1 MIELILTNTLDSFP
15 ILEKL
20 KNSLKETK
28 RHLLFVPDR
37 FSLSYQ
43 KAVLEHLGI
52 KGSFDI
58 EVTSFVRLADKMLEN
73 DKKVLDKQ
81 SEVMLLRKV
90 IEENKKQLLC
100 FGRAT
105 ASVSF
110 AEDMYA
116 AISQIR
122 NSNIPVNRMAE
133 SVDGLPTRVANKT
146 KDIVRIYRSY
156 VEYLQ
161 NGYTDG
167 TSKLQALTDRISAGE
182 LNDCNIYISDFM
194 SFSGVEYE
202 CLKAIMLNCM
212 NTRIC
217 LVDSEGENKH
227 VFPSNVKKRLL
238 SIIDEI
244 GLSAKITYCREQLEG
259 DAKVINEQLYGY
271 AHDNK
276 SQSTGYTEI
285 YTCKDIADEVKN
297 IARIIN
303 NRVKAEGARY
313 KDMAIVCCD
322 FPAYVPYIKSIFS
335 AFGIPFYADVK
346 QPLSQQ
352 AVTKLLDASVRC
364 AVNGMECADVTELSK
379 QLLLLL
385 DYDDVCVFENYCLK
399 YGIEYTRF
407 LSPFTIGEEND
418 RKVAEGI
425 RAKLAKLV
433 APFVDLEGKVSDYT
447 AKIREFFKTVDADNL
462 VNALAQKQ
470 SEEGY
475 DELSSLTLQ
484 SLQKISILL
493 DRCDAMLG
501 GEEMSFDE
509 FYKIFSTAIDS
520 VEMSNIPLYL
530 DCVFIGESS
539 QSRYENIDYM
549 FVLGANAGKF
559 PLEHVDNGIVAER
572 EYVAWSRMGIDVQ
585 PDCRRRNA
593 QERLNVLMLLTRAKK
608 KLYISYPSASVSGA
622 ELLPSDTVKY
632 IEELLSIKAI
642 PAIQPQSEWTLED
655 YARYVSARGNVLE
668 ELLDMNKAFVDGRV
682 MPDDVFAQTADVL
695 YSLAVKEYGKES
707 VDKLLSQEEDE
718 KQIDGRGI
726 MFNGNHISSSQIEKY
741 FKCPYL
747 HFTEQVL
754 KLKRRE
760 INGLE
765 VKDTGTL
772 LHAVLEK
779 YFALSDCADKSED
792 EIKSIVP
799 ILFAEAVRENP
810 DYAFLLDDEKQ
821 TLTVKQLISQAVYVI
836 VNLVKNMQ
844 VTKFRPLMLE
854 AKFGDKDN
862 ENSLKGMEVN
872 NGYRKLYFKGTIDRV
887 DVYKDRAIVID
898 YKSKG
903 SIEFDFSNV
912 LYGDRIQLF
921 IYLNALR
928 ANSNLTPQGVFY
940 LLMNN
945 KFIKGDKTPSKRFMY
960 RGFVGC
966 DESGLADLDEGFAEG
981 ADFVSTVYPIK
992 RKSTKS
998 GITISAQAGGAI
1010 LTTDEFYGMCDYVTA
1025 LTEKAA
1031 KEIEEGYIAKSP
1043 LNIKGD
1049 EEVSACSYCDYRNVC
1064 DRAGRLVRDVK
1075 QVKKEQFKEVTEGRN
1090 GANQLD

>member
-20 KNSLKETK
+20 KNSLKETR

-227 VFPSNVKKRLL
+227 VFPSDVKKRLL

-244 GLSAKITYCREQLEG
+244 GLSAKISYCREQLED

-271 AHDNK
+271 SPK
-276 SQSTGYTEI
+276 EETVSSGYTVV
-285 YTCKDIADEVKN
+285 YSCKDIAEEVKN
-297 IARIIN
+297 VARLIN
-303 NRVKAEGARY
+303 MHVRRDGARY

-322 FPAYVPYIKSIFS
+322 FPAYVPYIKSVFG

-352 AVTKLLDASVRC
+352 AVTKLLAGAIRC
-364 AVNGMECADVTELSK
+364 ALSGFESADVIELSK
-379 QLLLLL
+379 QILLLL

-418 RKVAEGI
+418 RKIAEGI

-433 APFVDLEGKVSDYT
+433 APFVDLKGKVSDYT
-447 AKIREFFKTVDADNL
+447 AKIREIFKTVDADNL
-462 VNALAQKQ
+462 VNALSQKQ

-475 DELSSLTLQ
+475 DELSSITVQ
-484 SLQKISILL
+484 SLQKILILL

-501 GEEMSFDE
+501 GEEMNFDE

-622 ELLPSDTVKY
+622 ELLPSDTVKH
-632 IEELLSIKAI
+632 ICDLLHITSSPTPQPLSTWGVEE
-642 PAIQPQSEWTLED
+642 
-655 YARYVSARGNVLE
+655 YAQYVSARGNVLE
-668 ELLDMNKAFVDGRV
+668 ELLDMNRAFRLGGVQINDA
-682 MPDDVFAQTADVL
+682 FAETMDVL
-695 YSLAVKEYGKES
+695 YSLALKRYGKDY
-707 VDKLLSQEEDE
+707 VDKLLTRDDDE
-718 KQIDGRGI
+718 TNIKADGI
-726 MFNGNHISSSQIEKY
+726 MFNGNHTSSTQFEKY
-741 FKCPYL
+741 FKCPFL

-779 YFALSDCADKSED
+779 YFSLQDCADKSEVD
-792 EIKSIVP
+792 IEKIVP
-799 ILFAEAVRENP
+799 ELFCESVKEMS
-810 DYAFLLDDEKQ
+810 DYVFLLEEEKQ
-821 TLTVKQLISQAVYVI
+821 TLTLKQLISQSVYV
-836 VNLVKNMQ
+836 VKNLVKNMQ
-844 VTKFRPLMLE
+844 VTKFRPFMTE
-854 AKFGDKDN
+854 AYFGADRTRGDFR
-862 ENSLKGMEVN
+862 GMEID
-872 NGYRKLYFKGTIDRV
+872 NGYRKLSFEGVIDRI
-887 DVYKDRAIVID
+887 DKYSDRVIIVD

-903 SIEFDFSNV
+903 SIEFGFSNV

-921 IYLNALR
+921 IYLNALK
-928 ANSNLTPQGVFY
+928 NNMDITPQGLFY

-945 KFIKGDKTPSKRFMY
+945 KFIKKDDKRFMFN
-960 RGFVGC
+960 GFVNC
-966 DESGLADLDEGFAEG
+966 DEKLLPDLDKGFGENEA
-981 ADFVSTVYPIK
+981 FSSKVYPVQ
-992 RKSTKS
+992 RKIDKDKNISY
-998 GITISAQAGGAI
+998 SAQKCGDI
-1010 LTTDEFYGMCDYVTA
+1010 LSSEQFDKMRDYVTK
-1025 LTEKAA
+1025 LTIKAA

-1043 LNIKGD
+1043 LNING
-1049 EEVSACSYCDYRNVC
+1049 EEYVNACKYCDYRSVC
-1064 DRAGRLVRDVK
+1064 DREGRLVRSV
-1075 QVKKEQFKEVTEGRN
+1075 KEVDKQEFMEITEGQD
-1090 GANQLD
+1090 GANQMD